1 MRVCFDGLCFAS
13 KRPAVDEDIQTV
25 LSCNQAHQNHL
36 THHQIIAS
44 EIISVPQNQNH
55 PSKLIITNDNIK
67 YHQQQQYQQQQNN
80 KESSVI
86 GSGII
91 VGDIKYRNKENGGG
105 GCGEI
110 YNKMENQNQ
119 SIMDIQNNQIVVN
132 NSDFGNNNL
141 MTTKSGIGN
150 HDLNMLANVYISD
163 NIINLTPKEQEF
175 VRIIRE
181 KDQIIK
187 ELQDNLRRKNDE
199 VAELKSHLDKF
210 QSVFPFS
217 SRSPARKT
225 GTTNGQRQR
234 AQGISAEPQSES
246 SIMQMLSMRFQ
257 KYDKAE
263 R

>member
-13 KRPAVDEDIQTV
+13 KRPAVDEDIQSV
-25 LSCNQAHQNHL
+25 LCSHTSNHL
-36 THHQIIAS
+36 NQQLTAS
-44 EIISVPQNQNH
+44 DSVLNH
-55 PSKLIITNDNIK
+55 PKSINRNENFT
-67 YHQQQQYQQQQNN
+67 QNN

-86 GSGII
+86 GSKIVVGEILNKNKEEI
-91 VGDIKYRNKENGGG
+91 VGEAI
-105 GCGEI
+105 I
-110 YNKMENQNQ
+110 KMEHQNQ
-119 SIMDIQNNQIVVN
+119 SIMDIQNNQLVVN
-132 NSDFGNNNL
+132 DSDFGNNNL
-141 MTTKSGIGN
+141 LSKSGIGN

-181 KDQIIK
+181 KDQTIK
-187 ELQDNLRRKNDE
+187 ELLDNLRRKNDE

-217 SRSPARKT
+217 RSPARKT
-225 GTTNGQRQR
+225 GAGNGQRQR

-246 SIMQMLSMRFQ
+246 SIMQMLSMRFP
-257 KYDKAE
+257 KYDKVE